1 MPRPTFRAK
10 SPPHVRHSSP
20 DLLLLARTP
29 HWGCPPLTFIDEI
42 KRRNVH
48 RLAGLYLVAA
58 WLVVQVTST
67 VVPAFDSPSWL
78 LRVVI
83 IVLAIG
89 FLPALVLAWVFELT
103 PDGLKRESE
112 VIRAESV
119 APETGRRLDRLLLLV
134 LAVALG
140 YFAFDKFVLAPRREA
155 AQAEV
160 ARNEGRAESLVR
172 SYGEKSIAVLPFAD
186 MSPAMD
192 QAYFSDGIAEELS
205 NLLAQVPQLRV
216 ASRRSASTFKGQDID
231 VPEIA
236 KRLNVVHVLEGSVRK
251 SGNKVRVT
259 AQLIDA
265 RADTQLWSQ
274 TWDRNLDD
282 IFVVQDEIAAAVVAQ
297 LKVKLL
303 GDGPKAKAVNPQAYS
318 LFLQARALSNQ
329 VTKAGFQ
336 ESEILYK
343 QALDIEP
350 NYAAAWTGR
359 SLNYLRLVNNGL
371 LAAEQGDVLA
381 RGAVDRAIAIDP
393 TYAPAYALS
402 GWLAMYRSN
411 DLTAAASYLERALEL
426 EPTSTDVVGR
436 AAAIL
441 YNLGRLDEAIALGEY
456 EVAGDP
462 LYVPGHFNLATRY
475 FTAGRMDEA
484 IASYRTGLRL
494 SPRANGVQSAIG
506 SALLLQGKIGAALEA
521 MRLETDEVER
531 LLGLAI
537 VYHALGNSA
546 ESDRALA
553 SLLQGHGRAMP
564 TDIAY
569 VMAYRGEADR
579 AFEWLQKAVQYND
592 PDLTEIVFLPY
603 FDNIRGDP
611 RWLPF
616 LRQIGRAPE
625 QLAAIKF
632 DVKLPQ

>member
-1 MPRPTFRAK
+1 MPF
-10 SPPHVRHSSP
+10 
-20 DLLLLARTP
+20 L
-29 HWGCPPLTFIDEI
+29 DEI

-48 RLAGLYLVAA
+48 RMAGLYLVAA

-103 PDGLKRESE
+103 PEGLKRESE
-112 VIRAESV
+112 VTRAESV

-155 AQAEV
+155 AQAQV
-160 ARNEGRAESLVR
+160 ARDEGRAESLVQ
-172 SYGEKSIAVLPFAD
+172 SYGEKSIAVLPFVD
-186 MSPAMD
+186 ISPAMD
-192 QAYFSDGIAEELS
+192 QAYFSDGIAEELL

-216 ASRRSASTFKGQDID
+216 ASRRSAFTFKGQDID
-231 VPEIA
+231 ITEIA
-236 KRLNVVHVLEGSVRK
+236 KRLNVVHILEGSVRK
-251 SGNKVRVT
+251 SGSKVRVT

-265 RADTQLWSQ
+265 RSDTQLWSQ

-303 GDGPKAKAVNPQAYS
+303 GEAPKAKAVNPQAFS

-329 VTKAGFQ
+329 VTKVGFQ
-336 ESEILYK
+336 ESEKLYQ

-359 SLNYLRLVNNGL
+359 SLNYFRLVNVGL
-371 LAAEQGDVLA
+371 VAAEEGDVLA
-381 RGAVDRAIAIDP
+381 REAVDRAIAIDP
-393 TYAPAYALS
+393 TYAPAF
-402 GWLAMYRSN
+402 AMSAWMAMFRSN
-411 DLTAAASYLERALEL
+411 DLAAAAGYLERALEL
-426 EPTSTDVVGR
+426 EPTSSVVIGR
-436 AAAIL
+436 AAAL
-441 YNLGRLDEAIALGEY
+441 MYHLGRLDEAIALGEY
-456 EVAGDP
+456 EVASDP

-475 FTAGRMDEA
+475 FTAGRMDET

-494 SPRANGVQSAIG
+494 SPGAEGAQAAIG
-506 SALLLQGKIGAALEA
+506 SALLLQGKTDAAMEA
-521 MRLETDEVER
+521 MRLDTDGNER
-531 LLGLAI
+531 LLGLAM
-537 VYHALGNSA
+537 VYHALGNRA

-553 SLLQGHGRAMP
+553 RLLPGHGRAKP

-592 PDLTEIVFLPY
+592 PNLTEIVFLPY
-603 FDNIRGDP
+603 FDNIRDDP

>member
-1 MPRPTFRAK
+1 MPF
-10 SPPHVRHSSP
+10 
-20 DLLLLARTP
+20 L
-29 HWGCPPLTFIDEI
+29 DEI

-48 RLAGLYLVAA
+48 RMAGLYLVAA
-58 WLVVQVTST
+58 WLVVQVAST
-67 VVPAFDSPSWL
+67 VLPAFDLPSWL
-78 LRVVI
+78 LRAI
-83 IVLAIG
+83 ITVLAIG
-89 FLPALVLAWVFELT
+89 LVPALVLAWVFELT
-103 PDGLKRESE
+103 PEGLKRESE

-155 AQAEV
+155 AQAEA

-205 NLLAQVPQLRV
+205 NLLSQVPQLRV
-216 ASRRSASTFKGQDID
+216 ASRRSAFTFKGQDID
-231 VPEIA
+231 IPEIA
-236 KRLNVVHVLEGSVRK
+236 KRLNVVHILEGSVRK
-251 SGNKVRVT
+251 SSNKVRVT

-265 RADTQLWSQ
+265 RTDTQVWSQ

-303 GDGPKAKAVNPQAYS
+303 GEAPKAKVVNPQAFS

-329 VTKAGFQ
+329 VTKVGFQ
-336 ESEILYK
+336 ESEKLYQ

-359 SLNYLRLVNNGL
+359 SLNYFRLVNAGL
-371 LAAEQGDVLA
+371 LAAEKGDVLA
-381 RGAVDRAIAIDP
+381 REAVDRAIAIDP
-393 TYAPAYALS
+393 TYAPAF
-402 GWLAMYRSN
+402 AMSAWMAMFRSN
-411 DLTAAASYLERALEL
+411 DLAAAAGYLERALEL
-426 EPTSTDVVGR
+426 EPTSSVVIGR
-436 AAAIL
+436 AAAL
-441 YNLGRLDEAIALGEY
+441 MYHLGRLDEAIALGEY
-456 EVAGDP
+456 EVARDP

-475 FTAGRMDEA
+475 FTAGRMDET

-494 SPRANGVQSAIG
+494 SPGAEGAQAAIG
-506 SALLLQGKIGAALEA
+506 SALLLQGKTDAAMEA
-521 MRLETDEVER
+521 MRLDTDENER
-531 LLGLAI
+531 LLGLAM
-537 VYHALGNSA
+537 VYHALGDRA

-553 SLLQGHGRAMP
+553 KLLPVHGRAKP

-592 PDLTEIVFLPY
+592 PNLTEIVFLPY
-603 FDNIRGDP
+603 FDNIRDDP

-632 DVKLPQ
+632 DAKVPQ

>member
-1 MPRPTFRAK
+1 LHF
-10 SPPHVRHSSP
+10 
-20 DLLLLARTP
+20 L
-29 HWGCPPLTFIDEI
+29 DEI

-48 RLAGLYLVAA
+48 RMAGLYLVAA
-58 WLVVQVTST
+58 WLVVQVAST
-67 VVPAFDSPSWL
+67 VLPAFDLPSWL
-78 LRVVI
+78 LRAVI
-83 IVLAIG
+83 TVLAIG
-89 FLPALVLAWVFELT
+89 FVPALVLAWVFELT
-103 PDGLKRESE
+103 PEGLKRESE
-112 VIRAESV
+112 VIRADSI

-134 LAVALG
+134 LAVALV

-155 AQAEV
+155 AQAEA
-160 ARNEGRAESLVR
+160 ARKEGRAESLVQ
-172 SYGEKSIAVLPFAD
+172 SYGEKSIAVLPFVD

-216 ASRRSASTFKGQDID
+216 ASRRSAFTFKDQDVDI
-231 VPEIA
+231 PEIA
-236 KRLNVVHVLEGSVRK
+236 RRLNVVHVLEGSVRK
-251 SGNKVRVT
+251 SGSKVRIT

-265 RADTQLWSQ
+265 RSDTQLWSQ
-274 TWDRNLDD
+274 TWDRHLDD

-303 GDGPKAKAVNPQAYS
+303 RDSPKATAVNPQAYS

-329 VTKAGFQ
+329 VTRAGFE
-336 ESEILYK
+336 ESEFLY
-343 QALDIEP
+343 QRALDIEP

-371 LAAEQGDVLA
+371 LAAAKGDVLA
-381 RGAVDRAIAIDP
+381 RDAVDRAIAIDP
-393 TYAPAYALS
+393 TYAPAFALS

-411 DLTAAASYLERALEL
+411 DLAAAAGYLERALEL
-426 EPTSTDVVGR
+426 EPTSSDVVGK
-436 AAAIL
+436 AAAVL

-456 EVAGDP
+456 EVASDP

-494 SPRANGVQSAIG
+494 SPGANGVQSAIG
-506 SALLLQGKIGAALEA
+506 SALLLQGKNDDALEA

-531 LLGLAI
+531 LLGFAM
-537 VYHALGNSA
+537 VYHTLGDGA
-546 ESDRALA
+546 ASDRALA
-553 SLLQGHGRAMP
+553 RLLPAHGQSRP

-579 AFEWLQKAVQYND
+579 AFEWLQKAVQYKD
-592 PDLTEIVFLPY
+592 PNLTEIVFLPY